1 VLGSEFDRVIDAARD
16 GARWALAALYEDL
29 QPSVLAYMQAR
40 NRAEAEDLASEV
52 WVSVAAGL
60 ARFQGDESGFR
71 GWVFTIARRRLV
83 DARRRTARRPS
94 EPVPHETLA
103 RVTGTSDP
111 EGDVLG
117 RAEYE
122 EVLAYLAALPKDQQ
136 DVVLLRVVA
145 GLTVEEV
152 GVALGKRAG
161 TVRVLQYRALRRL
174 AGILGEPRVQER
186 VQEQVGDGA

>member
-1 VLGSEFDRVIDAARD
+1 MLGADFDRVIEAARD
-16 GARWALAALYEDL
+16 GSRSALAALYEDL
-29 QPSVLAYMQAR
+29 QPAVLAYLRAR
-40 NRAEAEDLASEV
+40 HRAEAEDLASEV

-60 ARFQGDESGFR
+60 VRFRGDESGFR

-94 EPVPHETLA
+94 EPVPDDVLSQFS
-103 RVTGTSDP
+103 GGGDP
-111 EGDVLG
+111 QDEVLG
-117 RAEYE
+117 RVEYE
-122 EVLAYLAALPKDQQ
+122 EVLAHLATLPADQQ

-161 TVRVLQYRALRRL
+161 TVRVLQHRALRRL
-174 AGILGEPRVQER
+174 AAILGERWA
-186 VQEQVGDGA
+186 QEQVGDGRNES

>member
-1 VLGSEFDRVIDAARD
+1 VLGTEFDRVIDAARD

-40 NRAEAEDLASEV
+40 NRAEAEDLASDV

-60 ARFQGDESGFR
+60 ARFRGDESGFR

-83 DARRRTARRPS
+83 DARRRVARRPS
-94 EPVPHETLA
+94 EPVPHDTFA
-103 RVTGTSDP
+103 QVSGASDP
-111 EGDVLG
+111 ESDVLG

-122 EVLAYLAALPKDQQ
+122 EVLAHLAALPKDQQ

-161 TVRVLQYRALRRL
+161 TVRVLQHRALRRL
-174 AGILGEPRVQER
+174 AGVLGEQRA
-186 VQEQVGDGA
+186 QEQVGDGA